1 MKRMLLAASALIP
14 ALSLGACVGDGYY
27 GGGGGYY
34 AGGPVA
40 YDGFYDDYY
49 GPVYDG
55 YWGDDGGFYYRSG
68 AHDRHF
74 RRGDPAH
81 FQHGGPGGPPS
92 GHFHAMQGSFA
103 PARGM
108 STPHFGGGGMHGGG
122 HGGHH

>member
-1 MKRMLLAASALIP
+1 MKRVLLAAAALMP
-14 ALSLGACVGDGYY
+14 ALSLGACAGGYY

-49 GPVYDG
+49 GPIYDG
-55 YWGDDGGFYYRSG
+55 YWGTDGFFYYRG
-68 AHDRHF
+68 GVGEHRF

-81 FQHGGPGGPPS
+81 FHRGGSGGVPS
-92 GHFHAMQGSFA
+92 QGHFRAMQGSFA

-108 STPHFGGGGMHGGG
+108 STPHFGGGAPHGGG
-122 HGGHH
+122 RGGHH